1 MNMKNSDEL
10 VDRLLAAVR
19 DAEAPEGMKRRVVTR
34 LQNHSQATPVRRD
47 WLRVMPSWAWG
58 ACVAGV
64 IVFSMVT
71 VRINHSK
78 SPMVVPT
85 TVNPAATAATEAVR
99 SEGSAVT
106 AVRPH
111 EAVLRVGTKST
122 TREPAV
128 AGDEDSLAV
137 SEMMA
142 PSQPAPEIPL
152 TEQERL
158 LLQLIRRGDP
168 EELAMLEPEKRA
180 ARNEKEKA
188 DVKRFFQEEEP
199 SEESGAADHE

>member
-19 DAEAPEGMKRRVVTR
+19 DAEAPEGMKRRLATR

-64 IVFSMVT
+64 IVFSMVA

-78 SPMVVPT
+78 NSIEVPT
-85 TVNPAATAATEAVR
+85 AVKPGAIVATDSVR
-99 SEGSAVT
+99 AEGSAIT
-106 AVRPH
+106 AARPH
-111 EAVLRVGTKST
+111 DPILRVRAKST
-122 TREPAV
+122 TEEPV
-128 AGDEDSLAV
+128 VTSDEDSLAV

-142 PSQPAPEIPL
+142 PSQPAPEVPL

-158 LLQLIRRGDP
+158 LLQVVRRGDP
-168 EELAMLEPEKRA
+168 EELALLEPEKRA

-188 DVKRFFQEEEP
+188 DVKRFFQEEE
-199 SEESGAADHE
+199 SSKESGAGGPE